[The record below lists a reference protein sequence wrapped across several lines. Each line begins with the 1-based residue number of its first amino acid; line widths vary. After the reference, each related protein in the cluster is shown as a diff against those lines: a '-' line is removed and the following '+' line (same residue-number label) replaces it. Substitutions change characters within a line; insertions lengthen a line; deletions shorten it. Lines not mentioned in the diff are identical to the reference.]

1 LHLRHV
7 RLLRWALLA
16 LIVLVLVAVSANYLQ
31 SWRRRSRI
39 ITQAAKLLS
48 ADALRSADSIEYS
61 QHEKGLLRFK
71 IRADRLLETREG
83 KSHLEGIEAFDF
95 KPDGSIQNHI
105 RSRQARYDREHKKAL
120 FSGNVRIQMGNGLEL
135 QTDTLH
141 YDLEANLGTTE
152 DRLRLTSS
160 DMVGSAKGV
169 RYQHQPKFLELHS
182 EIDFALKRT
191 MTAKDGSSKQ
201 ENVRVT
207 AAKAYYSEA
216 DQRLHFQ
223 GNASLDSETDS
234 LSGEELVATL
244 SADRKRITS
253 MICRG
258 NAQYQV
264 KNPSE
269 TRALKGDQIAFG
281 INSPSGALERIDVEG
296 HAVFSSESQDNA
308 QELRGS
314 EIHLEM
320 DPDRGIPRDVQ
331 SRNSVQF
338 HLRRGANESRAE
350 GENLQATFFSGTNL
364 MEHVRIWERARLLTT
379 NDSEQG
385 NDDLR
390 AEEIRIFFRN
400 FEGRSVPRELQ
411 AERSV
416 EWKSPPRKERPGT
429 RPESGRSLTAALLK
443 MLYDER
449 GENLDSGSASGSV
462 VVSGLPVGGPSSQE
476 IRRLQADGIQFRIF
490 PGSNRLKLF
499 EGSGNVQVFYQK
511 PPDPAT
517 EAPAQEFHTSS
528 NNIRATFGEKD
539 GAAETV
545 SQWGNF
551 RYQDRSRSATSGRGD
566 YQAAA
571 EIMILR
577 ESPKIADANGTTTG
591 EVVEYDQKNRT
602 LSVNQT
608 VRTVLR
614 PQEGE
619 LRGPFAPSSNASS
632 PSVVTAQSMQY
643 WSEDRRARYSGS
655 VQMLSENGQLQSG
668 ALEILEGGERV
679 EGDGDVR
686 HLVLRNSAGVPS
698 KNEKEAA
705 SRAQKREKDSRVV
718 IRSDRLRYVREQ
730 DSIHYAGNVAL
741 KSEDATMTSESLEAV
756 FDKEGKQ
763 IDRAAARGK
772 VLIRQSSRQVKGE
785 FADYYLS
792 PGKFV
797 VSGSPAEILD
807 PERGKSRAGR
817 LTFFSTDDRILLENH

>member
-7 RLLRWALLA
+7 KLLRRALLG
-16 LIVLVLVAVSANYLQ
+16 LIVLVLVAVSANYWE

-39 ITQAAKLLS
+39 ITEAAKLLG
-48 ADALRSADSIEYS
+48 ANALRSADSIEYS
-61 QHEKGLLRFK
+61 QNEKGLVRFK

-83 KSHLEGIEAFDF
+83 KSYLEGIEAFDF

-105 RSRQARYDREHKKAL
+105 RSRQARYDREHKQAL
-120 FSGNVRIQMGNGLEL
+120 FSGDVRIKMGEGLEL
-135 QTDTLH
+135 QTETLH
-141 YDLEANLGTTE
+141 YDMQANLGATE

-160 DMVGSAKGV
+160 DIVGSAKGM

-182 EIDFALKRT
+182 EIDFTLKRT
-191 MTAKDGSSKQ
+191 VTAKDGSSKE

-207 AAKAYYSEA
+207 AARAGYSEA

-223 GNASLDSETDS
+223 GNASLESETDL

-244 SADRKRITS
+244 SPDRKRITS
-253 MICRG
+253 MLCRG

-264 KNPSE
+264 KDPSE
-269 TRALKGDQIAFG
+269 TRRLKGDQIAFA

-296 HAVFSSESQDNA
+296 RAVFSSKSQDTE

-320 DPDRGIPRDVQ
+320 DPELGIARDI
-331 SRNSVQF
+331 RCRRSVQF
-338 HLRRGANESRAE
+338 HLGRGANQSRAE
-350 GENLQATFFSGTNL
+350 GENLQAAFFSGTNL
-364 MEHVRIWERARLLTT
+364 MEHVRIWEHARLLTT
-379 NDSEQG
+379 NDSERG
-385 NDDLR
+385 NDDLK
-390 AEEIRIFFRN
+390 AEEIRISFRN
-400 FEGRSVPRELQ
+400 FEGRSVPSELQ

-416 EWKSPPRKERPGT
+416 EWKTPPRKQRPGT
-429 RPESGRSLTAALLK
+429 GSEPGRSLTAAFLK

-449 GENLDSGSASGSV
+449 GETPDSGTASGSV
-462 VVSGLPVGGPSSQE
+462 VVSGIPFGGSSNQE
-476 IRRLQADGIQFRIF
+476 IRRLQADGIQFRVF
-490 PGSNRLKLF
+490 PGSNRLKFF
-499 EGSGNVQVFYQK
+499 EGSGNVRVFFQK

-517 EAPAQEFHTSS
+517 DAPAQEFNTSS
-528 NNIRATFGEKD
+528 NNIRATFSEKD

-551 RYQDRSRSATSGRGD
+551 RYEDQSRSATSGRAD

-577 ESPKIADANGTTTG
+577 EAPKIADAIGTTTG

-602 LSVNQT
+602 LSVNKT

-619 LRGPFAPSSNASS
+619 SRGPFAPSSNSAS
-632 PSVVTAQSMQY
+632 PSVVTAESMQY
-643 WSEDRRARYSGS
+643 WSEDGRARYSGN
-655 VQMLSENGQLQSG
+655 VQMLSENGQLQSK

-686 HLVLRNSAGVPS
+686 HLVLRNSAGVQS
-698 KNEKEAA
+698 GNATEAA
-705 SRAQKREKDSRVV
+705 SRTRKKEKDSQVF
-718 IRSDRLRYVREQ
+718 IRSDRLRYIREQ
-730 DSIHYAGNVAL
+730 NSVHYAGNVSL
-741 KSEDATMTSESLEAV
+741 KSEDASMSSESLDAV
-756 FDKEGKQ
+756 FDREGKQ
-763 IDRAAARGK
+763 IDRAAARGRIS
-772 VLIRQSSRQVKGE
+772 IRQSSRKVSGE

-797 VSGSPAEILD
+797 VTGRPAEITD
-807 PERGKSRAGR
+807 PERGKSQAGR

>member
-1 LHLRHV
+1 MHLRHV
-7 RLLRWALLA
+7 RLLRRALLA
-16 LIVLVLVAVSANYLQ
+16 LIVLVVVAVLANYLE

-39 ITQAAKLLS
+39 ITEAAKLLS

-61 QHEKGLLRFK
+61 QHEKGLVRFK

-83 KSHLEGIEAFDF
+83 KSYLEGIEAFDF

-105 RSRQARYDREHKKAL
+105 RSRQARYDREHKKVL
-120 FSGNVRIQMGNGLEL
+120 FSGNVRIQMGEGLEL

-141 YDLEANLGTTE
+141 YDLQANLGTTE
-152 DRLRLTSS
+152 DRLRLASS
-160 DMVGSAKGV
+160 DMAGSAKGV

-182 EIDFALKRT
+182 EIDFTLKRT
-191 MTAKDGSSKQ
+191 VTAKDGSSKV
-201 ENVRVT
+201 ENVRIK
-207 AAKAYYSEA
+207 AARATYSEA

-223 GNASLDSETDS
+223 GNTSLESETDS

-244 SADRKRITS
+244 SADRKQITS
-253 MICRG
+253 MLCRG

-264 KNPSE
+264 KDPSE
-269 TRALKGDQIAFG
+269 TRALKGDQIAFA

-296 HAVFSSESQDNA
+296 HAVFSSKSQDNE

-320 DPDRGIPRDVQ
+320 DPDRGIARDVQ
-331 SRNSVQF
+331 SRHSVQF
-338 HLRRGANESRAE
+338 HLRRGANASRAE
-350 GENLQATFFSGTNL
+350 GENLQAAFFSGTNL
-364 MEHVRIWERARLLTT
+364 MERVRIWERARLLTT
-379 NDSEQG
+379 NDSERG

-390 AEEIRIFFRN
+390 AEEIRISFRN
-400 FEGRSVPRELQ
+400 FEGRSVPSELQ

-416 EWKSPPRKERPGT
+416 EWKTPPRKERPGT
-429 RPESGRSLTAALLK
+429 RPEPGRSLTAAFLK

-449 GENLDSGSASGSV
+449 GETPDSGSASGSV
-462 VVSGLPVGGPSSQE
+462 VVSGVPVGGPSNQE

-499 EGSGNVQVFYQK
+499 EGSGNVRVFFQK
-511 PPDPAT
+511 PPDPT
-517 EAPAQEFHTSS
+517 TDAPAQEFNTSS
-528 NNIRATFGEKD
+528 NDIRATFSEKD
-539 GAAETV
+539 GTAETV

-551 RYQDRSRSATSGRGD
+551 RYEDRSRSATSGRAD

-577 ESPKIADANGTTTG
+577 ESPKIADASGTTTG
-591 EVVEYDQKNRT
+591 EVVEYDQRNRN
-602 LSVNQT
+602 LSVNKT

-619 LRGPFAPSSNASS
+619 LRGPFAPSSNSAS
-632 PSVVTAQSMQY
+632 PSVVTAESMQY
-643 WSEDRRARYSGS
+643 WSEDGRARYSGS
-655 VQMLSENGQLQSG
+655 VQMLSENGQLQSK

-679 EGDGDVR
+679 EADGDVR
-686 HLVLRNSAGVPS
+686 HLVLRHSAAVQS
-698 KNEKEAA
+698 KNETTA
-705 SRAQKREKDSRVV
+705 SRAQKKEKDSRVF

-730 DSIHYAGNVAL
+730 NSIHYAGNVSL
-741 KSEDATMTSESLEAV
+741 KSEDATMSSESLDAV
-756 FDKEGKQ
+756 FDREGRQ

-772 VLIRQSSRQVKGE
+772 ILIRQSSRQVNGE

-797 VSGSPAEILD
+797 VTGSPAEILD